1 MPTSNFPR
9 VHHAL
14 TLTKHSAKCLLGP
27 VWSPKDLVPW
37 GEALTRGVSHL
48 RGSGAEKATSSSQH
62 LSQLLCKERWGRPV
76 MPGHWQ
82 GKRAGHTERVAG
94 HCPTS
99 PLLAHL
105 PSGKAQ
111 VRSPRLVGKSWISP
125 PLHFLNLENSYSSF
139 KTPSNC
145 PPLFGVK
152 IIPSHL
158 HLSQSILF

>member
-1 MPTSNFPR
+1 MPASNFPR

-14 TLTKHSAKCLLGP
+14 TLTKHSTKCLLGP

-37 GEALTRGVSHL
+37 GEALTRGLSHL
-48 RGSGAEKATSSSQH
+48 RGSGAGKATSSSQH
-62 LSQLLCKERWGRPV
+62 LSQHLCKEGWGSPV
-76 MPGHWQ
+76 MPHWQ
-82 GKRAGHTERVAG
+82 GKRVGHTERVVG

-111 VRSPRLVGKSWISP
+111 VGSPRLVGKSWISP

-139 KTPSNC
+139 KTPSNRAA
-145 PPLFGVK
+145 LFGVK
-152 IIPSHL
+152 IIPSCL
-158 HLSQSILF
+158 HLSHSILF